1 LKTSGSSCG
10 GRAGRCCCA
19 AFSILLLA
27 LLHQPPNAIAE
38 PAKPVLKEIR
48 FEKASPREET
58 IHISVRDFSP
68 PRVFAIEGDKP
79 RVVCDFLD
87 AGLAGTVKS
96 QHAVEG
102 NYIRRIRVGAH
113 RDPTKIRVVLDL
125 APEHDYD
132 VRQIFVKDQE
142 IFILAITP
150 ATPESDSAKDDP
162 SPPVA
167 LPSSD

>member
-1 LKTSGSSCG
+1 M
-10 GRAGRCCCA
+10 
-19 AFSILLLA
+19 
-27 LLHQPPNAIAE
+27 
-38 PAKPVLKEIR
+38 
-48 FEKASPREET
+48 
-58 IHISVRDFSP
+58 IHITVRNFSP
-68 PRVFAIEGDKP
+68 PKLFAIEGDKP

-87 AGLAGTVKS
+87 TGLAGTVKS

-102 NYIRRIRVGAH
+102 NYIRRIRVGTH

-132 VRQIFVKDQE
+132 VRQMFVKDRE
-142 IFILAITP
+142 TFILAITA

-162 SPPVA
+162 SPRVA